1 MIHMMHLRGQRVH
14 GSRIFTLVLPLFPL
28 GTVLFPG
35 LVLPLHVF
43 EPRYRDLV
51 RDLLKLPED
60 QQQFGVVTI
69 REGREVGSG
78 GITAL
83 HDVGCTAR
91 LRRVEAYD
99 DGRFDLVTVGAERFR
114 LTALST
120 EQSYFA
126 GEVEWLPDT
135 LGDVDEATVLDAPV
149 RAAYLGYLQAL
160 ADAGG
165 TKVEVPELPD
175 DPLVLSHLVGA
186 TMLLDLADRQDL
198 LEQPDGRARL
208 RRELSLLRR
217 ESAFLSVL
225 AAAPAPELARGPI
238 SPN

>member
-1 MIHMMHLRGQRVH
+1 M
-14 GSRIFTLVLPLFPL
+14 LPLFPL

-35 LVLPLHVF
+35 LVLPLHIF
-43 EPRYRDLV
+43 EERYRDLV
-51 RDLLKLPED
+51 RDLLELPDE

-69 REGREVGSG
+69 REGREVGSD

-83 HDVGCTAR
+83 YDVGCTAR
-91 LRRVEAYD
+91 LRRVETYE
-99 DGRFDLVTVGAERFR
+99 DGRYDVVTVGAERFR
-114 LTALST
+114 LTSLRT
-120 EQSYFA
+120 DRPYFS

-135 LGDVDEATVLDAPV
+135 LGDPHEAAVLDPPV
-149 RAAYLGYLQAL
+149 REAYLGYLQAL

-165 TKVEVPELPD
+165 TQVEVPDLPD

-198 LEQPDGRARL
+198 LEQPDGRSRL

-217 ESAFLSVL
+217 ESTFLTVL
-225 AAAPAPELARGPI
+225 TAAPAPELARGPI

>member
-1 MIHMMHLRGQRVH
+1 M
-14 GSRIFTLVLPLFPL
+14 LPLFPL

-43 EPRYRDLV
+43 EERYRDLV
-51 RDLLKLPED
+51 RDLLQLPDE

-69 REGREVGSG
+69 REGREVGSD

-83 HDVGCTAR
+83 YDVGCTAR

-99 DGRFDLVTVGAERFR
+99 DGRYDLVTVGAERFR
-114 LTALST
+114 LTSLSDDR
-120 EQSYFA
+120 SYFS

-135 LGDVDEATVLDAPV
+135 LGDPAEAAVLDPAV
-149 RAAYLGYLQAL
+149 RAAYEGYLRAL
-160 ADAGG
+160 SEAGG
-165 TKVEVPELPD
+165 TEVEVPELPE
-175 DPLVLSHLVGA
+175 DPLVLSHLVAA
-186 TMLLDLADRQDL
+186 TMLLDLSDRQDL
-198 LEQPDGRARL
+198 LEQADGRARL

-217 ESAFLSVL
+217 ESAFLTVL
-225 AAAPAPELARGPI
+225 TAAPAPELARGPV